1 MDCCRYIYIYTCMLF
16 FVVWRTKRG
25 HKCEYIYI
33 HIYYIHARIHMY
45 IYRYIYICVCDPIH
59 KCLANILYIQM
70 SQTPVFRRR
79 IVISLSVIP
88 AFSRDLPSN
97 LLPPTISIFVF
108 PKRNHI
114 LISLRQHSNEVNNQ
128 KITQKKRK
136 CYTIHKTSQFLPS
149 IQESIH
155 QETTTSPLRMWLRA
169 SCWGGGFFS
178 RWYLEFRYCSWKS
191 RRMFLNCKA

>member
-1 MDCCRYIYIYTCMLF
+1 MDCCRYIYIHVCCFLSCDEQKG
-16 FVVWRTKRG
+16 VISANI
-25 HKCEYIYI
+25 YIYI
-33 HIYYIHARIHMY
+33 YIIYMREYIC

-108 PKRNHI
+108 LKRNHI
-114 LISLRQHSNEVNNQ
+114 LVSLRQHSNEVNNQ

-155 QETTTSPLRMWLRA
+155 QETTTSPLRM
-169 SCWGGGFFS
+169 
-178 RWYLEFRYCSWKS
+178 
-191 RRMFLNCKA
+191 